1 MRHSLVGNKKTW
13 FYSPWV
19 TCILVLFVISG
30 AISVVRAY
38 QKQREAVSLRNESL
52 DQMKELNQKQADL
65 TNQIQSL
72 STDRGVEAEVRER
85 YRVVKP
91 GEQLV
96 IVVDNGA
103 KPSAITQQTFWQK
116 VRVFLGI

>member
-1 MRHSLVGNKKTW
+1 MRHSLITTKKSW
-13 FYSPWV
+13 FNSPWV
-19 TCILVLFVISG
+19 TCILIIFLAWG
-30 AISVVRAY
+30 AVSVFNAY
-38 QKQREAVSLRNESL
+38 KKQRTAVALLSQSRDDMNKLTA
-52 DQMKELNQKQADL
+52 QQASL

-96 IVVDNGA
+96 IVVNNST
-103 KPSAITQQTFWQK
+103 PSVADPEPTFWQK
-116 VRVFLGI
+116 MRQFIGL